1 VAIDLHLHSNRS
13 DGTDPP
19 ARIVELAV
27 AARLDAIALTDH
39 DTLEGIDEA
48 RSAAGDR
55 IRLVPGVELSVEWP
69 TGAMHLLGYWT
80 EPGTGPVEERL
91 AELRRDRNRRN
102 AEIVAALVDLGI
114 DITIDEILAEA
125 GGSSV
130 GRPHIAAVLLRKRA
144 VTSIAEAFD
153 RYLARGRP
161 AYRPRLRLD
170 AVEATRLIHEAGG
183 VASVAHPHTVATS
196 AADFAAAF
204 EAFAETGIDG
214 VECHYAEYAPD
225 QRRHLA
231 STAERLGLVP
241 TGGSDY
247 HGGHKPGLTV
257 GSGRGDLHVPADVL
271 DRLER
276 RRR

>member
-1 VAIDLHLHSNRS
+1 MAIDLHLHSNRS

-19 ARIVELAV
+19 ERIVELAV

-39 DTLEGIDEA
+39 DTLEGIEEA
-48 RSAAGDR
+48 RAAAAGR

-91 AELRRDRNRRN
+91 AELRQDRNRRN
-102 AEIVAALVDLGI
+102 AEILGALRGLGI
-114 DITIDEILAEA
+114 DITVDEIVAEA

-130 GRPHIAAVLLRKRA
+130 GRPHIAAVLLRKGEVA
-144 VTSIAEAFD
+144 SIAEAFD

-161 AYRPRLRLD
+161 AYRPRLRLEA
-170 AVEATRLIHEAGG
+170 AVATGLIHEAGG

-196 AADFAAAF
+196 AAEFGRAF
-204 EAFAETGIDG
+204 EAFADAGIDG

-225 QRRHLA
+225 QRQHLA
-231 STAERLGLVP
+231 TMAERLGLVP

-247 HGGHKPGLTV
+247 HGDNKPGLAV
-257 GSGRGDLHVPADVL
+257 GSGHGDLRVPDDVL
-271 DRLER
+271 DRLEQR
-276 RRR
+276 RR